1 MQRARLGASI
11 EVFIYT
17 TRTCAEALRKQL
29 ELEQATQTA
38 YRVEKT
44 FKNPLRFHLVPL
56 VGFFWGLFDKC
67 DYATDRHTSVRQ
79 KTICAED
86 LTYTQKGL

>member
-17 TRTCAEALRKQL
+17 TRTCAEALHKQL

-44 FKNPLRFHLVPL
+44 FKVPLRFHLVPL
-56 VGFFWGLFDKC
+56 IGFFWGLFDKC
-67 DYATDRHTSVRQ
+67 NYPTDRHTSVRQ
-79 KTICAED
+79 KTISAED
-86 LTYTQKGL
+86 VAYMQKG